1 MRKTEF
7 IAGSFG
13 KKKEEGVG
21 GIFSDK
27 RLLDKAEKELNTDF
41 LADLYDKAMETLF
54 EEKYS
59 HASDDEGKDL
69 EKRKGIDMQLLNDKV
84 ENVGVDAGDEQEYIS
99 EDQEGGVDDRQFIKK
114 QKAKKLKEYEGTLA
128 KSLKK

>member
-1 MRKTEF
+1 LRKTEF

-27 RLLDKAEKELNTDF
+27 RLLDKAEKELNTEF
-41 LADLYDKAMETLF
+41 IPDLYDKAMETLF
-54 EEKYS
+54 DEKYY

-69 EKRKGIDMQLLNDKV
+69 EKQKDIDM
-84 ENVGVDAGDEQEYIS
+84 
-99 EDQEGGVDDRQFIKK
+99 
-114 QKAKKLKEYEGTLA
+114 
-128 KSLKK
+128 